1 MPKVQQ
7 QQRNH
12 RIQKYLSLVQPI
24 ARRYSYE
31 SGCDCDDLT
40 QIGYLGLI
48 QASQNFKLKHG
59 DSFPAFAKPHI
70 RGAILH
76 YLRDSASLVRLPRL
90 VEERA
95 LLLREKNELSLCPA
109 DQLIRQSY
117 KYKTKW
123 RELDEQFIAASSNS
137 LVDIETKEKANT
149 IKLAL
154 QELAMNERIIIQLVI
169 VEGVSLRKAGKKLG
183 VSAMTIQRRLKRA
196 LADLRQRLT
205 TNQSA

>member
-1 MPKVQQ
+1 MPKIQHQ
-7 QQRNH
+7 ERNL
-12 RIQKYLSLVQPI
+12 RIQQYLSLVQPI
-24 ARRYSYE
+24 ARRFAYR
-31 SGCDCDDLT
+31 SGCDCDDLI
-40 QIGYLGLI
+40 QVGCLGLI
-48 QASQNFKLKHG
+48 KASQRFKQTEEA
-59 DSFPAFAKPHI
+59 SFHVFARSHI

-95 LLLREKNELSLCPA
+95 LLLREKNELTLCPA

-196 LADLRQRLT
+196 LALLRQRLT

>member
-1 MPKVQQ
+1 MPKIQHQ
-7 QQRNH
+7 ERNL
-12 RIQKYLSLVQPI
+12 RIQQYLSLVQPI
-24 ARRYSYE
+24 ARRFAYR
-31 SGCDCDDLT
+31 SGCDCDDLI
-40 QIGYLGLI
+40 QVGCLGLI
-48 QASQNFKLKHG
+48 KASQRFKQTEEA
-59 DSFPAFAKPHI
+59 SFHVFARSHI

>member
-1 MPKVQQ
+1 MPKVQHQ
-7 QQRNH
+7 ERNH

-24 ARRYSYE
+24 ARRFAYR
-31 SGCDCDDLT
+31 SGCDCDDLI
-40 QIGYLGLI
+40 QVGCLGLI
-48 QASQNFKLKHG
+48 KASQRYIQTEKN
-59 DSFPAFAKPHI
+59 SFHVFAKSHI

-90 VEERA
+90 VEEQA
-95 LLLREKNELSLCPA
+95 LLLREKNELTLCPA

-117 KYKTKW
+117 KHKIKW
-123 RELDEQFIAASSNS
+123 KELDEHFIAASSNS